1 MYLSIGVSGHGRA
14 EIIPNG
20 QGNRMTPSCD
30 ALTYTDHLIG
40 DADKN
45 LSLFN
50 PINTILCCKVV
61 AKDVYSGAAQNIMN
75 TNHKMCKDVYMKL
88 RFHSEEMTESVGRE
102 FHPKVVIELVG
113 LEPIL
118 ARLAYQGPTQL
129 EYDRANE
136 MSNGNNVKSTSGEKI
151 LGILIPLVGLRKTHS

>member
-50 PINTILCCKVV
+50 PINTIFSEYSRKRRINLALCFV
-61 AKDVYSGAAQNIMN
+61 QRI
-75 TNHKMCKDVYMKL
+75 
-88 RFHSEEMTESVGRE
+88 
-102 FHPKVVIELVG
+102 
-113 LEPIL
+113 
-118 ARLAYQGPTQL
+118 
-129 EYDRANE
+129 
-136 MSNGNNVKSTSGEKI
+136 
-151 LGILIPLVGLRKTHS
+151 